1 MKKKILKKLYKDK
14 AEIRSDEINKYINAG
29 GVELIYGNKSMFLSP
44 EALKQGKI
52 TLRGVKSK
60 FNDTPYNLVAFNFS
74 PNKDT
79 RQGDL
84 I

>member
-1 MKKKILKKLYKDK
+1 MKQKVLRKLYRDK
-14 AEIRSDEINKYINAG
+14 AEIRSDEINQYINAG

-60 FNDTPYNLVAFNFS
+60 FSDTPYDLIAFNFS

-79 RQGDL
+79 RQGEL
-84 I
+84 V